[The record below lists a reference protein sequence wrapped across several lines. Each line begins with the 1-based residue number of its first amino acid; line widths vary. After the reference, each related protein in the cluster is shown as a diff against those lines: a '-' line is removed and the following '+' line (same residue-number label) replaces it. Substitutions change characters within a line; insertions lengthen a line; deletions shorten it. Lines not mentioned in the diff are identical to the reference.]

1 MSNPKSD
8 NNIQHYQYGV
18 DRLAYYDVN
27 PNHSKKVILMIHG
40 FGEDHRI
47 WEKQIDY
54 LSSFYRVIAPNLPG
68 VHCKPLSIHHSQAP
82 QINLYVEIMHELM
95 HHLHIEQY
103 YVLGHS
109 MGGYIGLEFADY
121 YTNHV
126 LGLGLIHSTTYA
138 DSDAKKASRLKVAE
152 FLEEHGTLKYLET
165 ATANLFSNQFKEQH
179 PDQIQTVIDSAS
191 DISKEAMIQ
200 FVLAMRNRRAHSHLL
215 SQNRIPIWMIV
226 GKEDIAVPFEDS
238 QAQIELLP
246 KKNVLILDQVGHMG
260 MLEATD
266 KVNQAIHQFIQ
277 DAIIK

>member
-1 MSNPKSD
+1 MLDSNKLTV
-8 NNIQHYQYGV
+8 HYYHYGV
-18 DRLAYYDVN
+18 DELAYFDTGKGN
-27 PNHSKKVILMIHG
+27 QTTLLFIHG
-40 FGEDHRI
+40 FGEDHCI
-47 WEKQIDY
+47 WKAQIQY
-54 LSSFYRVIAPNLPG
+54 LSQYYRIIAPNLPG
-68 VHCKPLSIHHSQAP
+68 VHCKPLNIHHSQAP

-95 HHLHIEQY
+95 HHLNIEQY
-103 YVLGHS
+103 YVMGHS
-109 MGGYIGLEFADY
+109 MGGYIGLAFADY

-126 LGLGLIHSTTYA
+126 MGLGLIHSTTYA
-138 DSDAKKASRLKVAE
+138 DSDAKKTSRLKVAE

-200 FVLAMRNRRAHSHLL
+200 FVMAMRNRRAHSHLL
-215 SQNRIPIWMIV
+215 TQKLIPIWMIV

-246 KKNVLILDQVGHMG
+246 KKNVLILEQVGHMG

-266 KVNQAIHQFIQ
+266 KVNLAIHHFIQ
-277 DAIIK
+277 DAITK

>member
-1 MSNPKSD
+1 MLNSNKLTV
-8 NNIQHYQYGV
+8 HYYHYGV
-18 DRLAYYDVN
+18 DELAYFDTGKGN
-27 PNHSKKVILMIHG
+27 QTTLLFIHG
-40 FGEDHRI
+40 FGEDHCI
-47 WEKQIDY
+47 WKAQIQY
-54 LSSFYRVIAPNLPG
+54 LSQYYRIIAPNLPG

-95 HHLHIEQY
+95 HHLNIEQY
-103 YVLGHS
+103 YVMGHS
-109 MGGYIGLEFADY
+109 MGGYIGLAFADY

-126 LGLGLIHSTTYA
+126 MGLGLIHSTTYA

-200 FVLAMRNRRAHSHLL
+200 FVMAMRNRRAHPHMLT
-215 SQNRIPIWMIV
+215 QKRIPIWMIA

-246 KKNVLILDQVGHMG
+246 KKNVLILEQVGHMG

-266 KVNQAIHQFIQ
+266 KVNLAIHQFIQ
-277 DAIIK
+277 DAITK

>member
-1 MSNPKSD
+1 MLDSNKLT
-8 NNIQHYQYGV
+8 IHYYNYGV
-18 DRLAYYDVN
+18 DELAYFDTGKGN
-27 PNHSKKVILMIHG
+27 QPTLLLIHG
-40 FGEDHRI
+40 FGEDHCI
-47 WEKQIDY
+47 WKAQIQY
-54 LSSFYRVIAPNLPG
+54 LSQYYRVIAPNLPG
-68 VHCKPLSIHHSQAP
+68 VHCKTLSIHHSQAP

-103 YVLGHS
+103 YVMGHS

-126 LGLGLIHSTTYA
+126 MGLGLIHSTTYA

-179 PDQIQTVIDSAS
+179 PGQIQTVIDSAS

-200 FVLAMRNRRAHSHLL
+200 FVLAMRNRRANTHMLT
-215 SQNRIPIWMIV
+215 QKRIPIWMIA

-238 QAQIELLP
+238 QVQIELLP

-266 KVNQAIHQFIQ
+266 KVNLAIHQFIQ
-277 DAIIK
+277 DAITK